1 MNKKKRSC
9 TQKVLRRIKKKY
21 LQILRSKGSPY
32 SIAMG
37 MALGIFWGMAL
48 LPLYGQSIV
57 AIGCAWIFRANKV
70 LAFTGT
76 WISNPYTTPIL
87 CPVLCYV
94 GAKIIGIHLTFAH
107 IQSAI
112 KDIITMFSFDKAFDL
127 GSNLIISFLVG
138 SFLIGT
144 ITAII
149 GYFLTYKYIVYYRKI
164 KSKRIL
170 SKKQKCNN
178 MIS

>member
-1 MNKKKRSC
+1 MNNNNRSC
-9 TQKVLRRIKKKY
+9 SQKVLRITKKYY

-32 SIAMG
+32 NIAMG
-37 MALGIFWGMAL
+37 MALGLFWGMAL
-48 LPLYGQSIV
+48 LPLYGQSLV

-70 LAFTGT
+70 LAFAGT

-87 CPVLCYV
+87 CPLLCYI
-94 GAKIIGIHLTFAH
+94 GAKIIGIQLTFAQ
-107 IQSAI
+107 IQSAV
-112 KDIITMFSFDKAFDL
+112 KDIITMFSFAKAFEL

-149 GYFLTYKYIVYYRKI
+149 GYFLTYKFIVHYRKI
-164 KSKRIL
+164 KAKRKL
-170 SKKQKCNN
+170 SKKN
-178 MIS
+178 MKI